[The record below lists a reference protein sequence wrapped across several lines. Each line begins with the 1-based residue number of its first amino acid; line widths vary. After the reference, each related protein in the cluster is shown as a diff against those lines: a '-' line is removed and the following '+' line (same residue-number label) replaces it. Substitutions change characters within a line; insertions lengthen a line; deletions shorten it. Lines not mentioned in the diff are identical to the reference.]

1 MRQSLGQRLPCP
13 SPSSPRRVASAGCKG
28 AARSSATALALALGL
43 LLGGAPAHGAEQLA
57 DDTWVVNIKEA
68 DIHEFVSQVA
78 QITGKTFVIDPRLK
92 GNVTVVSSV
101 PMDADAVYELFLSV
115 LRVHNF
121 TASPS
126 GDVIRIQTTATG
138 KQGPGPDGQVQEL
151 PPEELITRVIA
162 AQNVESGE
170 LVKILRPLIPQ
181 YGHIAAVSQPNI
193 VIISDHANNI
203 TRLARMIEQIDVAD
217 EDEITMVPLR
227 EAWVGTVVALLE
239 MLAPEQIGQGASGPQ
254 RIQLIANERNNS
266 IVVRGKPRPTAEIL
280 KLIEK
285 LDQPA
290 TTTGGAQ
297 VFRLNHAD
305 AADVASILSALLTNN
320 DRDGSQATT
329 IQADESLNAIVARA
343 NPGTINELR
352 EILAKLDV
360 RRTQVL
366 IEAAVVEV
374 KISARE
380 DIGVE
385 TAIAD
390 GDGDTVPLAS
400 TSLSG
405 VVSQLLNNLATPGAD
420 GEPVSIDVLAGLAS
434 VSSPTLAAARVNPDG
449 ISFGGIITA
458 LASSSDANLLSTPS
472 IMALD
477 NQEAVIVV
485 GQQVPFRTGSFTTT
499 GDGSSN
505 PFTTVQREDVGLT
518 LKVTPHVHEGTSVRM
533 AVDQEITNIVETPIG
548 DAGFAD
554 VVTSKRQ
561 ITTTILAED
570 QQIIVLGGL
579 IQDDVTKTR
588 RKVPLLGDIPGL
600 GFFFRSTADTRTKT
614 NLLVFLRPTV
624 IKTVQD
630 VESSAERKYRDIW
643 EVEITSPVK
652 GQIEGLFEGK
662 HRSESGTAES
672 APAS

>member
-1 MRQSLGQRLPCP
+1 MRQLLEVRLA
-13 SPSSPRRVASAGCKG
+13 VAVA
-28 AARSSATALALALGL
+28 ALACGL
-43 LLGGAPAHGAEQLA
+43 FLGGAPTYAAEQVA

-92 GNVTVVSSV
+92 GDVTVVSSV
-101 PMDADAVYELFLSV
+101 PMNADAVYELFLSV

-138 KQGPGPDGQVQEL
+138 KQGPGPDGEVQEL

-181 YGHIAAVSQPNI
+181 YGHIAAVAQPNI

-203 TRLARMIEQIDVAD
+203 ERLTRMIEQIDVAD
-217 EDEITMVPLR
+217 EDEITVVPLR

-239 MLAPEQIGQGASGPQ
+239 KLAPEQIGQGATGPQ

-280 KLIEK
+280 KLIDK

-297 VFRLNHAD
+297 VFRLDHAD
-305 AADVASILSALLTNN
+305 AVDVANILSALLAG
-320 DRDGSQATT
+320 DERGESAEPTT

-352 EILAKLDV
+352 EILEKLDV

-374 KISARE
+374 NLSNRE

-385 TAIAD
+385 AAIAD
-390 GDGDTVPLAS
+390 GEGDTVPLAS

-405 VVSQLLNNLATPGAD
+405 VVSQLLNNLSAEGAD
-420 GEPVSIDVLAGLAS
+420 GEQVNIDVLAGLAS
-434 VSSPTLAAARVNPDG
+434 VSSPTLAAARINPDG

-458 LASSSDANLLSTPS
+458 LATSSDANLLSTPS

-533 AVDQEITNIVETPIG
+533 EVDQEITNIVETPIG

-579 IQDDVTKTR
+579 IQDNVTQTR

-600 GFFFRSTADTRTKT
+600 GFFFRSTGDSRTKT

-643 EVEITSPVK
+643 EVEITSPVE
-652 GQIEGLFEGK
+652 GQIEGLFEGQ
-662 HRSESGTAES
+662 HIGESG
-672 APAS
+672 

>member
-1 MRQSLGQRLPCP
+1 MRESTQRGRSGFSL
-13 SPSSPRRVASAGCKG
+13 AM
-28 AARSSATALALALGL
+28 LALACGL
-43 LLGGAPAHGAEQLA
+43 LASIGPSEAAEQVA

-138 KQGPGPDGQVQEL
+138 KQGPGPDGEVLEL

-203 TRLARMIEQIDVAD
+203 SRLTRMIEQIDVAD
-217 EDEITMVPLR
+217 EDEITVVPLR

-239 MLAPEQIGQGASGPQ
+239 KLAPEQIGQGATGPQ

-280 KLIEK
+280 KLIDK

-305 AADVASILSALLTNN
+305 AVDVANILSALLSNKGG
-320 DRDGSQATT
+320 DEAAEPTT

-352 EILAKLDV
+352 EILEKLDV

-374 KISARE
+374 NISGRK

-385 TAIAD
+385 AAIAD
-390 GDGDTVPLAS
+390 GEGDTVPLAS
-400 TSLSG
+400 SSLSG
-405 VVSQLLNNLATPGAD
+405 VVSQLLNNLTEEGAD
-420 GEPVSIDVLAGLAS
+420 GESANIDVLAGLAS
-434 VSSPTLAAARVNPDG
+434 VSTPTLAAARVNPDG

-458 LASSSDANLLSTPS
+458 LATSSDANLLSTPS

-533 AVDQEITNIVETPIG
+533 EIDQEITNIVETPIG
-548 DAGFAD
+548 DSSFAD

-579 IQDDVTKTR
+579 IQDNVTQTR

-600 GFFFRSTADTRTKT
+600 GFFFRSTGDSRSRT

-624 IKTVQD
+624 IKTAHD

-643 EVEITSPVK
+643 EVEITSPVNA
-652 GQIEGLFEGK
+652 QIEGLFEGE
-662 HRSESGTAES
+662 HIRESDSPDE
-672 APAS
+672 